1 VTKEPAQSGPGT
13 VDRTEP
19 KGKPGGGTSSAG
31 S

>member
-13 VDRTEP
+13 VDRTERN
-19 KGKPGGGTSSAG
+19 GKPGGGTSSSG